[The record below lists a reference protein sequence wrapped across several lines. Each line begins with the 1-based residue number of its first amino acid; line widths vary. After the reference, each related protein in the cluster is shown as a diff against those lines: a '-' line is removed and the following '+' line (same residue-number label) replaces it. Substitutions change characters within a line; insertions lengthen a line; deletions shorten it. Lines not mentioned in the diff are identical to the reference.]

1 MNYENETFSTM
12 GDNVVVHSFLFVY
25 HHTKNWNNVM
35 MNTFEIVWELLVFG
49 LQALFLWV
57 LAIIIC
63 VGIIAGVIY
72 DQKQQEP
79 KVEYIY
85 EQVEIIKEIEKT
97 LEEKNLI
104 CTRIEGC
111 ETFKNA
117 KTPEEYC
124 PTCEYK

>member
-1 MNYENETFSTM
+1 MIKPFQ
-12 GDNVVVHSFLFVY
+12 
-25 HHTKNWNNVM
+25 
-35 MNTFEIVWELLVFG
+35 IVWELFVFG

-57 LAIIIC
+57 LAIILC
-63 VGIIAGVIY
+63 VGLIAGVIA
-72 DQKQQEP
+72 DKQEP
-79 KVEYIY
+79 QVEYVY
-85 EQVEIIKEIEKT
+85 EKEEIKKEIEKT
-97 LEEKNLI
+97 LEDRELI

>member
-1 MNYENETFSTM
+1 MEGILLKPFQ
-12 GDNVVVHSFLFVY
+12 
-25 HHTKNWNNVM
+25 
-35 MNTFEIVWELLVFG
+35 IIWELIEFG

-57 LAIIIC
+57 LAIILC
-63 VGIIAGVIY
+63 VGLIAGVIY
-72 DQKQQEP
+72 DKKQQEP
-79 KVEYIY
+79 QVEYIY
-85 EQVEIIKEIEKT
+85 EKVVIEKEIEKT
-97 LEEKNLI
+97 LEDRELI

>member
-1 MNYENETFSTM
+1 MEGILLKPFQ
-12 GDNVVVHSFLFVY
+12 
-25 HHTKNWNNVM
+25 
-35 MNTFEIVWELLVFG
+35 IIWELIEFG

-57 LAIIIC
+57 LAIILC
-63 VGIIAGVIY
+63 VGLIAGVIY
-72 DQKQQEP
+72 NKKQQEP
-79 KVEYIY
+79 QVEYIY
-85 EQVEIIKEIEKT
+85 EKVEIVKEIEKT
-97 LEEKNLI
+97 LEDRELI